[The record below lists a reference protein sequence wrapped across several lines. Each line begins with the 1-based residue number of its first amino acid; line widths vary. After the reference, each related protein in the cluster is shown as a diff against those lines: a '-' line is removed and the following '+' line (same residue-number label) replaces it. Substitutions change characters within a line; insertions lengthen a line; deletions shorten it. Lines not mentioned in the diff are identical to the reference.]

1 MQHLEVSCAVRPI
14 EWPLGVKWLRHK
26 EELLV
31 FLARLAQK
39 YVTGLCYF
47 KRAGIDKNSSLKPRR
62 RVFIGNLEFLIFFG
76 RWAVESARK

>member
-47 KRAGIDKNSSLKPRR
+47 KRAD
-62 RVFIGNLEFLIFFG
+62 
-76 RWAVESARK
+76 